1 MTGCQEMVQGIG
13 AGRTHGKD
21 RGDPERDACGFIGEM
36 RMMLKEIISGGQTGA
51 DVAGSMGSKD
61 PEIYDKTFQ
70 VLEKAILRSE

>member
-1 MTGCQEMVQGIG
+1 
-13 AGRTHGKD
+13 
-21 RGDPERDACGFIGEM
+21 
-36 RMMLKEIISGGQTGA
+36 MLKEIISGGQTGA